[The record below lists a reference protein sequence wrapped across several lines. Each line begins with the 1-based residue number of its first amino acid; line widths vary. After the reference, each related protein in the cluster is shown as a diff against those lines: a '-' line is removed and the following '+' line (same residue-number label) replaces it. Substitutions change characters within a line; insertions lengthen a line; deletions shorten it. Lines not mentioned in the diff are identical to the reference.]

1 MSTSYDQRGGTDPR
15 QDQSNSMDRYRMA
28 LRTGNGWSWDGCGLK
43 EVTEYFEYCDWLC
56 GGNLNEEEAIVGG
69 GNPSIHVDSI

>member
-1 MSTSYDQRGGTDPR
+1 
-15 QDQSNSMDRYRMA
+15 MDVGRSR
-28 LRTGNGWSWDGCGLK
+28 LK
-43 EVTEYFEYCDWLC
+43 EVTEYFAYCDWLC

>member
-1 MSTSYDQRGGTDPR
+1 
-15 QDQSNSMDRYRMA
+15 MA